1 MSKHDM
7 SKHEQNVS
15 LLMEKI
21 EDADAIC
28 VGAASGLSA
37 AGGHTFYYQRD
48 KLFVEI
54 FGAYEK
60 KYGYHNSFDGFY
72 YRYQSAEERWGFL
85 AQSLH
90 FIFHE
95 KPLQPYKDLMAL
107 LRGKNFF
114 VVTTNQDT
122 QFSKVLPE
130 EQYSAIQGDFRFFQC
145 SRRCHDEVYPAMEI
159 VEKLHANIDSDLS
172 VPTEL
177 IPRCPRCG
185 TLMEPWVRGFTFLEG
200 SRYREAYAKW
210 MDFLEKN
217 KEKKLLFL
225 ELGVGRMTPMFIQ
238 EPFWALTHQLPQ
250 AFYLTINPKD
260 AMVPKLL
267 YSKGAAIHE
276 DIAAVFADA
285 VERKGKRV

>member
-1 MSKHDM
+1 
-7 SKHEQNVS
+7 
-15 LLMEKI
+15 
-21 EDADAIC
+21 
-28 VGAASGLSA
+28 
-37 AGGHTFYYQRD
+37 
-48 KLFVEI
+48 
-54 FGAYEK
+54 
-60 KYGYHNSFDGFY
+60 
-72 YRYQSAEERWGFL
+72 
-85 AQSLH
+85 
-90 FIFHE
+90 
-95 KPLQPYKDLMAL
+95 MAL

-114 VVTTNQDT
+114 AVTTNQDT

-217 KEKKLLFL
+217 KEKKLLLL